1 VAYKRAASRAL
12 PHSSMLHL
20 RQFID
25 GNHFYTLFL
34 RLYSISDQFE
44 RMHECGPIRSS
55 FLSDDV
61 FTIPFRGR
69 LFMIKSAI
77 GRQRLQ
83 IRRIWIMNIVETIN
97 LAQVSRKNG
106 QSTETEQ
113 HDAAKIAVANS
124 ISNRSFLWSRM
135 FLEIANGDVKT
146 ARKWLEE
153 REVGFGDFYDNAE
166 SWTAIQYMLDNGKV
180 EEGLERACL
189 LREFI
194 SQRGDA
200 NSVAWLLP
208 QIDAHLSIWGAH
220 SQIR

>member
-1 VAYKRAASRAL
+1 
-12 PHSSMLHL
+12 
-20 RQFID
+20 
-25 GNHFYTLFL
+25 
-34 RLYSISDQFE
+34 
-44 RMHECGPIRSS
+44 
-55 FLSDDV
+55 
-61 FTIPFRGR
+61 
-69 LFMIKSAI
+69 
-77 GRQRLQ
+77 
-83 IRRIWIMNIVETIN
+83 MNIVETIN